1 VSTFATCHD
10 MSALKWQQCP
20 IFLFATKTS
29 DMSDMSTFF
38 GTPALRVKV
47 LLGARKTAGSRAI
60 VACCACLFAKRFLPL
75 VTMFLNKI

>member
-1 VSTFATCHD
+1 MAT
-10 MSALKWQQCP
+10 MSNFPLRHQNV
-20 IFLFATKTS
+20 S